1 MANVKKV
8 DPSDWANFSDE
19 ALREALTMSDV
30 YIARINGPWDEAW
43 CNTLRNSGD
52 FKDSYTWEEVDLI
65 VSTMVKYNPTLDV
78 AKFRSYVVECSGA
91 TIEGS
96 SSSPW
101 LWLGALGLVGLGV
114 YAIARKGK

>member
-1 MANVKKV
+1 MKIDKM
-8 DPSDWANFSDE
+8 DPSTWVNVPEAVLKEKFTLDPRIIEKFNAPFNE
-19 ALREALTMSDV
+19 ALCEEAKD
-30 YIARINGPWDEAW
+30 
-43 CNTLRNSGD
+43 SGG
-52 FKDSYTWEEVDLI
+52 FKSSYTWEEVDAI
-65 VSTMVKYNPTLDV
+65 VDMFVKYNPTLDV

-114 YAIARKGK
+114 YVIAKGK

>member
-30 YIARINGPWDEAW
+30 YIARINGPFDQAW
-43 CNTLRNSGD
+43 CGQLSQMD
-52 FKDSYTWEEVDLI
+52 EFKDSYTQQEVDLI
-65 VSTMVKYNPTLDV
+65 VSTMLKYNPTMDG
-78 AKFRSYVVECSGA
+78 AKFRRYVVECSGA
-91 TIEGS
+91 KIEG

-101 LWLGALGLVGLGV
+101 LWIGALGLVGLGV